1 MKEFY
6 TWKKYRC
13 AYEFYS
19 HKEGDDFTKP
29 LLLLHPIGVGLSKNF
44 WHRFCG
50 LWQERSLPNPI
61 YNPDLL
67 GCGESDM
74 PSVAYYPMDWAEQLQ
89 YFLETVVQKPV
100 ILVVQ
105 GALFPVAVSLVK
117 LQQESSLIDGLILSG
132 PPQLELMTKAD
143 SPISQKLRWNLFY
156 SPVGKLFYL
165 YARSRK
171 FLDSFS
177 KKQLFANEE
186 EVDKEWL
193 DTLEKGA
200 KNLQSQYAVFSF
212 LAGFW
217 RQDFS
222 QEIARINQPTLV
234 LVGKQAS
241 TISKTEQIE
250 RPEERIN
257 SYLKLLPQGEGCEI
271 SGRNVLPYEST
282 EEFIEA
288 VSNFYKRLVNS
299 LIIY

>member
-13 AYEFYS
+13 AYEFYP
-19 HKEGDDFTKP
+19 HKEGDCSTIP

-44 WHRFCG
+44 WHRFCC
-50 LWQERSLPNPI
+50 LWQEQSLLNPI
-61 YNPDLL
+61 YSPDLL

-89 YFLETVVQKPV
+89 YFLEKVVQRPV

-117 LQQESSLIDGLILSG
+117 LQQESSLINGLILSG

-143 SPISQKLRWNLFY
+143 SPINQKLRWNLFY
-156 SPVGKLFYL
+156 SPIGKVFYR

-177 KKQLFANEE
+177 KKQLFAHEE
-186 EVDKEWL
+186 RVDEEWL

-200 KNLQSQYAVFSF
+200 KNPKSQYAVFSF

-222 QEIARINQPTLV
+222 QDIAQINQPTLV

-250 RPEERIN
+250 GPEQRIN
-257 SYLKLLPQGEGCEI
+257 SYLKLLPQGEGCQI

-282 EEFIEA
+282 EEFIKA
-288 VSNFYKRLVNS
+288 VSNFLQKIS
-299 LIIY
+299 

>member
-6 TWKKYRC
+6 TWKKYSC
-13 AYEFYS
+13 AYEFYPQ
-19 HKEGDDFTKP
+19 KEGDGLTRP

-50 LWQERSLPNPI
+50 LWQEGSFLNPI

-89 YFLETVVQKPV
+89 YFLQTVVRRPV
-100 ILVVQ
+100 ILIAQ

-156 SPVGKLFYL
+156 SPIGKVFYR

-177 KKQLFANEE
+177 KKKLFANEE
-186 EVDKEWL
+186 RVDKEWL
-193 DTLEKGA
+193 DTLEEGA
-200 KNLQSQYAVFSF
+200 KNLESQYAVFSF

-222 QEIARINQPTLV
+222 QDIARINQPTLV

-250 RPEERIN
+250 TPKQRIN
-257 SYLKLLPQGEGCEI
+257 SYLELLPQGEGCQI

-282 EEFIEA
+282 EEFIKA
-288 VSNFYKRLVNS
+288 VSNFVQKIS
-299 LIIY
+299 

>member
-1 MKEFY
+1 
-6 TWKKYRC
+6 
-13 AYEFYS
+13 
-19 HKEGDDFTKP
+19 
-29 LLLLHPIGVGLSKNF
+29 
-44 WHRFCG
+44 
-50 LWQERSLPNPI
+50 
-61 YNPDLL
+61 
-67 GCGESDM
+67 
-74 PSVAYYPMDWAEQLQ
+74 DWAEQLQ
-89 YFLETVVQKPV
+89 YFLQTVVQRPV

-117 LQQESSLIDGLILSG
+117 LQQESSLIEGLILSG

-143 SPISQKLRWNLFY
+143 SPISQKLIWNLFY
-156 SPVGKLFYL
+156 SPFGKVFYR

-186 EVDKEWL
+186 LVDKEWL

-200 KNLQSQYAVFSF
+200 ENLESKYAVFSF

-222 QEIARINQPTLV
+222 QDIAQINRPTLV

-241 TISKTEQIE
+241 TISKTEEIE
-250 RPEERIN
+250 TPEQRIN
-257 SYLKLLPQGEGCEI
+257 SYLKLLAQGEGCQI

-282 EEFIEA
+282 EEFIKA
-288 VSNFYKRLVNS
+288 VSNFVQKIS
-299 LIIY
+299 

>member
-13 AYEFYS
+13 AYELYPQ
-19 HKEGDDFTKP
+19 KEGDDSTIP

-44 WHRFCG
+44 WHRFCS
-50 LWQERSLPNPI
+50 LWQERSLLNPI

-89 YFLETVVQKPV
+89 YFLDTVVQRPV

-156 SPVGKLFYL
+156 SPLGKVFYR

-177 KKQLFANEE
+177 KKQLFADEE
-186 EVDKEWL
+186 RVDEEWL

-200 KNLQSQYAVFSF
+200 KNPQSQYAVFSF

-222 QEIARINQPTLV
+222 QDIAQINQPTLV

-241 TISKTEQIE
+241 TISKTEEIE
-250 RPEERIN
+250 TPEQRIN
-257 SYLKLLPQGEGCEI
+257 SYLKLLPQGEGSQI

-282 EEFIEA
+282 EEFIKA
-288 VSNFYKRLVNS
+288 VSKFSQKIS
-299 LIIY
+299 